1 MKKFSIILALLIL
14 GALPDLSMAAIRH
27 VRAGASGNGS
37 GSDWT
42 NAYPSLPASLVR
54 GDTYYVA
61 DGSYSSYT
69 FDDSQNGAWIYIKKA
84 IASDHGTSTG
94 WQSAYGDGVAVFGPL
109 KFTTGSY
116 EMDGQVGG
124 GPGRW
129 RSGAT
134 RSNKTHNNTPTH

>member
-1 MKKFSIILALLIL
+1 MKKLSIILALMLL
-14 GALPDLSMAAIRH
+14 GALPDLSMAAVRY
-27 VRAGASGNGS
+27 VRAGAAGNGS

-42 NAYPSLPASLVR
+42 NAYASLPAALVR

-61 DGSYSSYT
+61 DGSYASYT

-116 EMDGQVGG
+116 EMDGQAGG
-124 GPGRW
+124 APGAGHPGTASR
-129 RSGAT
+129 
-134 RSNKTHNNTPTH
+134 